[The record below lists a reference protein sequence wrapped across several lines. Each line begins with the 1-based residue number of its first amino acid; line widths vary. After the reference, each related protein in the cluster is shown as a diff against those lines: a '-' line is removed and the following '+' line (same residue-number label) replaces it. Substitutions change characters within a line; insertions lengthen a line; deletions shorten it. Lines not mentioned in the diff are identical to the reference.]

1 MEKSFI
7 TSGPAFEGGR
17 FLCGGCPGRGRE
29 RGWGM
34 LHLGMHLFAVN
45 IPMTIGNSTV
55 SALNIYCKYVRVKNA
70 MCHLCFAL
78 QGK

>member
-1 MEKSFI
+1 MGNAS
-7 TSGPAFEGGR
+7 
-17 FLCGGCPGRGRE
+17 PGDAPFRCKN
-29 RGWGM
+29 
-34 LHLGMHLFAVN
+34 VN